1 MHWVAISS
9 YSCDQGEIYLMD
21 SLFNGRIAEH
31 TKKQICSI
39 LNCAAGKIK
48 VNVLPVQQQSNGVDC
63 EIYALAFCF
72 YILSKRTNPINVFF
86 YQGKLKSHLLHC
98 LTANKMT
105 HFPMLQTAT
114 KTCVAK
120 TVTINVFC
128 SCRMPW
134 KKSENS
140 VYERQMVECS
150 DCSEWFHR
158 MCDRIPH
165 AVFRKKNSK
174 CDWLCYQCS
183 SKRAKTTCT

>member
-72 YILSKRTNPINVFF
+72 NILSKRTNPINVFF
-86 YQGKLKSHLLHC
+86 LSRKIKVALVALFDCKQNDS
-98 LTANKMT
+98 
-105 HFPMLQTAT
+105 FPD
-114 KTCVAK
+114 
-120 TVTINVFC
+120 VTDSNQNMC
-128 SCRMPW
+128 S
-134 KKSENS
+134 
-140 VYERQMVECS
+140 
-150 DCSEWFHR
+150 
-158 MCDRIPH
+158 
-165 AVFRKKNSK
+165 
-174 CDWLCYQCS
+174 
-183 SKRAKTTCT
+183 